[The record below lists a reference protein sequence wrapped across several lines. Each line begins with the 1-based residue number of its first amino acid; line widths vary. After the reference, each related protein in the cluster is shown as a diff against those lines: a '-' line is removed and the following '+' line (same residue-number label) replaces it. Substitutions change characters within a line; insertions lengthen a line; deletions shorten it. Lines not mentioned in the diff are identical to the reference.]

1 MLATEVSGAWQSKAL
16 GQKAK
21 IDWEELEKGVT
32 QSADREY
39 SRLYNSPK
47 EATVLL
53 FKLFLVS
60 GLIAIGALSVEA
72 ADLEMKLVDKNCWIE
87 VFDDTEYDA
96 KDPHVKFQGPKE
108 YATLNNLDGKDWNND
123 IESVIVGSG
132 ATVRA
137 YGERDFQG
145 QELVLTSGQ
154 RVPHLAKLNMANE
167 IESLKISCE
176 QANPQNQPSSGKTRD
191 QNNDRIGMQ
200 PSDRTSAPPSSTS
213 TTTTTTTTE
222 STR

>member
-1 MLATEVSGAWQSKAL
+1 M
-16 GQKAK
+16 
-21 IDWEELEKGVT
+21 
-32 QSADREY
+32 
-39 SRLYNSPK
+39 
-47 EATVLL
+47 LL

-60 GLIAIGALSVEA
+60 GLIASGALSVEA

-96 KDPHVKFQGPKE
+96 KDPHVKFQGPKD

-154 RVPHLAKLNMANE
+154 RVPHLAKLNMANA
-167 IESLKISCE
+167 IESLKITCE

-191 QNNDRIGMQ
+191 QNNDRTGMQ
-200 PSDRTSAPPSSTS
+200 PSDHTSAPPSSTS
-213 TTTTTTTTE
+213 TTTTTTTTTE